1 MFSLKRIQSTAEY
14 QLCIDFIQLQCS
26 ILFLFFSFV
35 MDRQQNI
42 WSSVAFSLTFSESI
56 WFGVFVFTV
65 FCFIMDRCLGLVA
78 VASVPC
84 CRGDLCSW
92 HFHDSYAWTDGLPEG
107 QRSLYTLPKGV
118 GGEGGGGG
126 CKEEIYI
133 RKDMICSYFIIYC
146 EVKCIYLIV
155 LYTMNLTLFS
165 LKCIEIE
172 STRYTALVINCSRKM
187 GEGELAW

>member
-118 GGEGGGGG
+118 GVEGGGGWLQRG
-126 CKEEIYI
+126 NIYKERYDLLLFHHLLWSKMYLFNSFLHNEPDIV
-133 RKDMICSYFIIYC
+133 FIK
-146 EVKCIYLIV
+146 VHRDV
-155 LYTMNLTLFS
+155 
-165 LKCIEIE
+165 
-172 STRYTALVINCSRKM
+172 
-187 GEGELAW
+187 